1 MIGWNETP
9 EEVAKRLKQYRA
21 EFGDWLRRYAWSHWA
36 TLTVEKKWSLER
48 LVRELNQRFV
58 RYATRAAQ
66 GPVPYVYVIEG
77 GALGDRPHAHVLL
90 SGTERLDAT
99 RLQGAWPHGRARVEV
114 YNPEQAAANYL
125 TKEFGGKALDYGQS
139 RRLPPLRLD
148 DCQHRAG
155 STTDGFR

>member
-21 EFGDWLRRYAWSHWA
+21 EFGNWLRRYAWSHWA

-99 RLQGAWPHGRARVEV
+99 RLQAAWPHGRARVEV
-114 YNPEQAAANYL
+114 YDPEQCAANYL

>member
-9 EEVAKRLKQYRA
+9 EEVAKRLKRCRA
-21 EFGDWLRRYAWSHWA
+21 ELGGWLRKYEWSHWA
-36 TLTVEKKWSLER
+36 TLTVDRVWSPER
-48 LVRELNQRFV
+48 LVRALIDRFV
-58 RYATRAAQ
+58 RFATKATQ

-99 RLQGAWPHGRARVEV
+99 RLQAAWPHGRARVEV
-114 YNPEQAAANYL
+114 YDPEQGAANYL
-125 TKEFGGKALDYGQS
+125 TKEFGGTALDYGQS
-139 RRLPPLRLD
+139 RRLPPLRLG
-148 DCQHRAG
+148 DCQHLAG